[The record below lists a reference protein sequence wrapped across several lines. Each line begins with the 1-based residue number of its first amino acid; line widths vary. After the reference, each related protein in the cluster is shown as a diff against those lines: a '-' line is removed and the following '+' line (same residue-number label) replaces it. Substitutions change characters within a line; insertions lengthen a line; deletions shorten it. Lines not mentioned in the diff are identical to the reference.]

1 MGCRKAVWGIILM
14 LSIAGCKVS
23 KKERTLDGE
32 REKATNIILMIGDGM
47 GLTQVSA
54 AAYSS
59 NKPLAIS
66 SFPYVGFHK
75 AHSAD
80 NLITDS
86 AAGATAFACGLKT
99 YNGAIGVNAD
109 TIACTSILAELES
122 YQYATGMVATSTIVH
137 ATPASFIAH
146 QPMRVQYEE
155 IAADFLDTEIDF
167 FIGGGKKYFDRRE
180 KDERNLIEDLRAKNY
195 FVSDYFTEEL
205 DEIFVSPQ
213 QNFAYFTADKH
224 PLPRAAGRDYL
235 PFATRLAV
243 SFLKRH
249 SSKGFFL
256 LIEGSQ
262 IDWGGHSNDA
272 ELVIGELLDF
282 DDAIKE
288 ALRFAK
294 KDGETLLIVTA
305 DHECG
310 GMSINNSSVQGDI
323 QANFSTNGHT
333 AALVPVYAFGPG
345 AEKFS
350 GIYDNTEIYH
360 KMKEALQL
368 DDDST
373 VTR

>member
-1 MGCRKAVWGIILM
+1 MGCRKAVWSIIIVL
-14 LSIAGCKVS
+14 IIGGCKVN
-23 KKERTLDGE
+23 KEKTPLDSE
-32 REKATNIILMIGDGM
+32 IQKATNIILMIGDGM

-59 NKPLAIS
+59 NKPLALS

-75 AHSAD
+75 AHSSN

-99 YNGAIGVNAD
+99 YNGAIGVDAD

-122 YQYATGMVATSTIVH
+122 YQYATGMIATATIVH

-167 FIGGGKKYFDRRE
+167 FIGGGKKYFDRRD
-180 KDERNLIEDLRAKNY
+180 KDNRNLIEELRAKNY
-195 FVSDYFTEEL
+195 YVSDYFNEEL
-205 DEIFVSPQ
+205 NEILPSPQ
-213 QNFAYFTADKH
+213 QNFVYFTADKH
-224 PLPRAAGRDYL
+224 PLTKAAGRNYL
-235 PFATRLAV
+235 PYATRLAT

-249 SSKGFFL
+249 SKKGFFL
-256 LIEGSQ
+256 MVEGSQ
-262 IDWGGHSNDA
+262 IDWGGHSNDGN
-272 ELVIGELLDF
+272 LVIDELMDF
-282 DDAIKE
+282 NSAIKE
-288 ALRFAK
+288 ALRFAER
-294 KDGETLLIVTA
+294 DGETLLIVTA

-310 GMSINNSSVQGDI
+310 GMSINDTSVQGKI
-323 QANFSTNGHT
+323 QADFSTNGHT
-333 AALVPVYAFGPG
+333 AALVPVYAYGPG

-373 VTR
+373 VNR